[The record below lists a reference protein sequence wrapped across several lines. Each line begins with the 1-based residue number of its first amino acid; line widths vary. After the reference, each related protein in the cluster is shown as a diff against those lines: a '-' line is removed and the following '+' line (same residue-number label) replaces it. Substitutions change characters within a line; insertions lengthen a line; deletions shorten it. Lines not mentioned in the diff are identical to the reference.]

1 MPSEPGRSTSAS
13 LLCRCAFDLPG
24 KKGEIARLEEET
36 LQPGFWEDQAR
47 TQGVMRRLG
56 VLREEVERWERLSA
70 RARDLRELAELAE
83 AEPEDR
89 RDAALV
95 AELQRELG
103 ALQRDLERAELELLL
118 GGPHDAL
125 DAILSIHARAGGV
138 DAQDWAEMLLRMY
151 LRWAERRGYTTEV
164 LDRSEGEEAGIK
176 SVTVQVSG
184 PHAYGYLKAEK
195 GEHRLVRL
203 SPFDSAHRRHT
214 SFALVEVLP
223 VLEDDSDE
231 IVIRPEDLEIDTF
244 RATGAGGQHVN
255 KTDSAVRI
263 VHKPTG
269 IRVTCQNERS
279 QIQNREIAMRI
290 LRARLLEL
298 KERQREEE
306 QARLKGQFVE
316 QSWGNQIRSY
326 VLHPYTLVK
335 DLRTG
340 HETGNVSAV
349 LDGELDEFIEA
360 YLRWNVQRERAGAE
374 AK

>member
-1 MPSEPGRSTSAS
+1 
-13 LLCRCAFDLPG
+13 
-24 KKGEIARLEEET
+24 
-36 LQPGFWEDQAR
+36 
-47 TQGVMRRLG
+47 MRRLG
-56 VLREEVERWERLSA
+56 MLREEVERWERLSA
-70 RARDLRELAELAE
+70 RARDLRELAELVE

-95 AELQRELG
+95 AELQRELS
-103 ALQRDLERAELELLL
+103 AVQRDLEQAELELLL
-118 GGPHDAL
+118 GGPHDAS

-151 LRWAERRGYTTEV
+151 LRWAERRGYQTEV
-164 LDRSEGEEAGIK
+164 LDLSEGEEAGIK
-176 SVTVQVSG
+176 SVTIQVNG

-223 VLEDDSDE
+223 VLGDESDE

-340 HETGNVSAV
+340 HETGNVNAV
-349 LDGELDEFIEA
+349 LDGEIDEFIEA
-360 YLRWNVQRERAGAE
+360 YLRWNVQRESAGAAVE
-374 AK
+374 

>member
-1 MPSEPGRSTSAS
+1 LLSEPGRSTSAS
-13 LLCRCAFDLPG
+13 LLCRCAFDLAG

-36 LQPGFWEDQAR
+36 LQPGFWDDQAR
-47 TQGVMRRLG
+47 TRGVMRRLG
-56 VLREEVERWERLSA
+56 VLREEVERWERLGA

-103 ALQRDLERAELELLL
+103 ALQCDLERAELELLL
-118 GGPHDAL
+118 GGPHDAS

-184 PHAYGYLKAEK
+184 PYAYGYLKAEK

-340 HETGNVSAV
+340 HETGNVNAV

-360 YLRWNVQRERAGAE
+360 YLRWNVQRERAGAA